1 MDVKIKAELYIHVGE
16 KYFWN
21 THKKSFWKYLHNYLE
36 NRSLKNVST
45 SVNIRHEFATS

>member
-21 THKKSFWKYLHNYLE
+21 THKKIV
-36 NRSLKNVST
+36 LKVFT
-45 SVNIRHEFATS
+45 ELFGEQVT